1 VHILWAGSTPAI
13 YILHYEVNL
22 KEEFLF
28 VEKYRPKTIEE
39 CVLPKSL
46 KNTFQSIVD
55 TGELPNMMF
64 TGSAG
69 VGKTTV
75 ARALCNELGLD
86 YIIVNG
92 SEDGNIDTLRGR
104 IKQFASTISLQGG
117 QKVVIL
123 DEADYLNP
131 QSTQPALRG
140 FIEEFSTNCRF
151 ILTCNFKNR
160 IIDPLHS
167 RCSIYEF
174 NYPIESE
181 SLAGDFM
188 KRLQFILDSEHI
200 IYDNQVIAELIMKYM
215 PDWRRVIN
223 ECQRYGISGHIDTG
237 ILVTLSETS
246 INKLMEDL
254 KAKNFKKMRRW
265 VTDNIDVESSKLFRV
280 VYDNMIQYVQ
290 PQSIP
295 QLVLILADYS
305 YKDSFVADHELNVV
319 ACMTEIMSQIKF
331 K

>member
-1 VHILWAGSTPAI
+1 M
-13 YILHYEVNL
+13 
-22 KEEFLF
+22 KEFLF
-28 VEKYRPKTIEE
+28 GEKYRPQTITD
-39 CVLPKSL
+39 CVLPKDL
-46 KNTFQSIVD
+46 KNTFKSIVLK
-55 TGELPNMMF
+55 GELPNMMF

-69 VGKTTV
+69 TGKTTV

-86 YIIVNG
+86 YILVNG
-92 SEDGNIDTLRGR
+92 SEDGNIDTLRGK
-104 IKQFASTISLQGG
+104 IKQFASTVSLQGG

-140 FIEEFSTNCRF
+140 FIEEFSSNCRF

-160 IIDPLHS
+160 IIEPLHS

-174 NYPIESE
+174 NLGNKALIAEQ
-181 SLAGDFM
+181 FM
-188 KRLQFILDSEHI
+188 ARLQFILDSENI
-200 IYDNQVIAELIMKYM
+200 TYDNAVIAELIMKYI

-223 ECQRYGISGHIDTG
+223 ECQRYGMSGHIDTG
-237 ILVTLSETS
+237 VLVTLSES
-246 INKLMEDL
+246 SVKGLMGDL
-254 KAKNFKKMRRW
+254 KSKNFKDMRKW
-265 VTDNIDVESSKLFRV
+265 VTNNIDVESAKLFRM
-280 VYDNMIQYVQ
+280 VYDNMLTYVE
-290 PQSIP
+290 PSSIP

>member
-1 VHILWAGSTPAI
+1 M
-13 YILHYEVNL
+13 
-22 KEEFLF
+22 KEFLF
-28 VEKYRPKTIEE
+28 VEKYRPQTIAE
-39 CVLPKSL
+39 CILPKDL
-46 KNTFQSIVD
+46 KETFQKIVD
-55 TGELPNMMF
+55 KGELPNMMF

-75 ARALCNELGLD
+75 AKALCNELDID
-86 YIIVNG
+86 YMLING
-92 SEDGNIDTLRGR
+92 SEDGNIDTLRGK
-104 IKQFASTISLQGG
+104 IKQFASTVSLHGG

-140 FIEEFSTNCRF
+140 FIEEFSSNCRF

-174 NYPIESE
+174 NLGNKAVMAE
-181 SLAGDFM
+181 AFM
-188 KRLQFILDSEHI
+188 HRLQFILDSEHI
-200 IYDNQVIAELIMKYM
+200 IYDNAVIAELIMKYI

-223 ECQRYGISGHIDTG
+223 ECQRYGMSGHIDTG

-246 INKLMEDL
+246 IKGLMDDL
-254 KAKNFKKMRRW
+254 KSKNFKKMRKW
-265 VTDNIDVESSKLFRV
+265 VTDNIDVESAKLFRMI
-280 VYDNMIQYVQ
+280 YDNMTSYVE

-319 ACMTEIMSQIKF
+319 ACMTEIMSGIKF